1 MNRFV
6 KTALAIAVAG
16 SAAQAGTGDNEW
28 TALDSE
34 ISGLA
39 SSLKPSQD
47 GMGWAV
53 LLRAVY
59 SHSTDDIFTGGS
71 NQPDLSGF
79 NFNDVDIA
87 FWGSQGSYSWR
98 LSADIE
104 NNEAGIAGGQT
115 TDLNLEDA
123 YIRWNCGGYFDT
135 TMGNYKPRLS
145 HSNSVDPG
153 HQLFIDRS
161 AIGSAGDWWDNGIGV
176 SGALEMF
183 RFYAGIMNGVN
194 GHTQDHLYFLR
205 GEYDFGTGA
214 GEYEGAMGS
223 SDTLNATVG
232 LTFIANDTLF
242 FPPGGQSNGDFDG
255 DGDTDNIAFLLDF
268 HGSVSNFGFGAEVA
282 DFDDD
287 FAAVTDE
294 DYSNLVDSGDSG
306 GALPFIPAL
315 LLVPDSM
322 PFAVYG
328 SYLINPNWEVGVRY
342 EDLDNSDLPGSGVG
356 GTGDDGPDNTV
367 LSIGASWYSG
377 SNAGKWQIQYSM
389 IEADSSFNDG
399 DILEVGYSIGTSR

>member
-6 KTALAIAVAG
+6 RTALAIAAAG

-39 SSLKPSQD
+39 SPLKPSQD

-71 NQPDLSGF
+71 SLPDLSGF
-79 NFNDVDIA
+79 NFDDVDIA

-98 LSADIE
+98 LSADIDD
-104 NNEAGIAGGQT
+104 NEGGT
-115 TDLNLEDA
+115 TDLALEDA
-123 YIRWNCGGYFDT
+123 YVRWNCGGYFDT
-135 TMGNYKPRLS
+135 TMGQYKPKLS

-161 AIGSAGDWWDNGIGV
+161 ALGSAGDFFDNGIGA
-176 SGALEMF
+176 SGAFEQLKW
-183 RFYAGIMNGVN
+183 YAGIMNGVN
-194 GHTQDHLYFLR
+194 GHTQDHLYFGR
-205 GEYDFGTGA
+205 VEYDIGTGV

-223 SDTLNATVG
+223 SDMLNATVG
-232 LTFIANDTLF
+232 LTLIANDTLNF
-242 FPPGGQSNGDFDG
+242 TPGSNSDGDFDN

-287 FAAVTDE
+287 FAGLTDE
-294 DYSNLVDSGDSG
+294 DYSNIADSGDSG
-306 GALPFIPAL
+306 GILPAIPAL

-328 SYLINPNWEVGVRY
+328 SYLVTPSWEVGVRY
-342 EDLDNSDLPGSGVG
+342 EDLDNSELLGSGVG
-356 GTGDDGPDNTV
+356 GAGNDGPDNTV
-367 LSIGASWYSG
+367 LSIGVSWYSG
-377 SNAGKWQIQYSM
+377 SNTGKWQAQYSM
-389 IEADSSFNDG
+389 IEADSAFNDG
-399 DILEVGYSIGTSR
+399 DLFEVGYSIGTSR